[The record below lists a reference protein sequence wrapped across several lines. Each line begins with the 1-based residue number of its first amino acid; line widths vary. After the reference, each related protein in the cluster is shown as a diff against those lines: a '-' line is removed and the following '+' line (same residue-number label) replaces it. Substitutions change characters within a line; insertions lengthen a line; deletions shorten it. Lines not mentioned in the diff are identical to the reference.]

1 MDYLCHPSRKEREF
15 MSPLLSEQ
23 KMITEQRAVS
33 GLNLQKKKKNY
44 FYFNYLPFFSRISF
58 ENSERK
64 AIGM

>member
-33 GLNLQKKKKNY
+33 GMNLQKKKTTSISTICH
-44 FYFNYLPFFSRISF
+44 FFPASHLKIVK
-58 ENSERK
+58 EK
-64 AIGM
+64 L

>member
-33 GLNLQKKKKNY
+33 GLNLQKKKKTTSISTICH
-44 FYFNYLPFFSRISF
+44 FFPASHLKIVK
-58 ENSERK
+58 EK
-64 AIGM
+64 L